1 MVKLRKDTD
10 HKDAR
15 RMGKEEV
22 TYENGIGN
30 VWERMRRA
38 ISQYRRLYAVWY
50 KVAV

>member
-1 MVKLRKDTD
+1 MVKLRKDTG

-30 VWERMRRA
+30 V
-38 ISQYRRLYAVWY
+38 
-50 KVAV
+50 